1 MGIPFDFSRINNV
14 YVSALREDRQTIVFE
29 VRNGI
34 GIFVFMMFFSE
45 EDESKDQLFLYL
57 ARTGSCRDK
66 GKIHSFGM

>member
-45 EDESKDQLFLYL
+45 EDESKDQLFFVSSKNQVHADILNV
-57 ARTGSCRDK
+57 R
-66 GKIHSFGM
+66 